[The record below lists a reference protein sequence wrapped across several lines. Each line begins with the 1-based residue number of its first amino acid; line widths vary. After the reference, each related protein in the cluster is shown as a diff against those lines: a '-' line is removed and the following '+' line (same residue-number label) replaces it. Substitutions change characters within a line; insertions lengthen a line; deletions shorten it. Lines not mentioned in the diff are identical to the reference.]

1 MPDEGYRVGGGGF
14 GGGGGPL
21 QPPGTYTVT
30 LLVDDEEMG
39 SQPLTVLKDP
49 NSEGTMADIAQ
60 QTELVQEIM
69 ADRNRAAEMVNR
81 IELLRRQIYDLRP
94 VLEAEGNAEDL
105 MEAGEALDA
114 RLIEVESELIQL
126 MNTGSDG
133 VRWPSMIVGRLRYLQ
148 GAVASADFQPTDQ
161 HREVSQVLGVQLG
174 EVEEALQAVLAED
187 LENFNRMLQA
197 RIGRVIT

>member
-1 MPDEGYRVGGGGF
+1 M
-14 GGGGGPL
+14 
-21 QPPGTYTVT
+21 
-30 LLVDDEEMG
+30 
-39 SQPLTVLKDP
+39 
-49 NSEGTMADIAQ
+49 
-60 QTELVQEIM
+60 VQEILG
-69 ADRNRAAEMVNR
+69 DRNRAADMVNR

-94 VLEAEGNAEDL
+94 VLAAEGNAEDL

-114 RLIEVESELIQL
+114 SLIEVESELIQL

-148 GAVASADFQPTDQ
+148 GAVASRGLPSRPTSTGRCPSVLL
-161 HREVSQVLGVQLG
+161 REQLG